1 MLDFFKELSKKTGKD
16 RRSLSEAG
24 LWKDKIGIYL
34 SSRSHLSARF
44 WICDSNFARSLF
56 ARPSFLSTTSMRCLA
71 AATTR
76 LNAVRARALA
86 GFSTAF
92 FGSLIPSERMV
103 SVARSTQPPEY
114 GANAGMPKRSVMV
127 AAKESVTVSSP
138 CTTKMWDGFYLNP
151 SIQFRRPFI
160 SACPLIPARTS
171 IRALTSTFSPK
182 SRTDSGL
189 LSTSLRPRVPT
200 A

>member
-127 AAKESVTVSSP
+127 AAKESVTVSSLKKFFNTGGMIYKP
-138 CTTKMWDGFYLNP
+138 P
-151 SIQFRRPFI
+151 
-160 SACPLIPARTS
+160 
-171 IRALTSTFSPK
+171 
-182 SRTDSGL
+182 
-189 LSTSLRPRVPT
+189 
-200 A
+200 